1 MTGVKQER
9 TDQRTRMTK
18 RLLQGA
24 LVDLMR
30 EKPIRDVTVK
40 ELCQRADVNRSTFY
54 LHYQDIYSL
63 MEELEGEISQELTAA
78 LSQMSQAADQD
89 SFSAFYTAIFT
100 LFARHAELCEI
111 LLGENGDK
119 AFVEQVFAMGRE
131 KCVAEWARIYPKAPK
146 QQVEMYYT
154 FLSSGCVGLL
164 RAWFAS
170 GCREDAKVVGR
181 QVELLVQTS
190 IKTLEQK

>member
-1 MTGVKQER
+1 MKKAKD
-9 TDQRTRMTK
+9 DQRTRMTR

-63 MEELEGEISQELTAA
+63 MEELEGEISHELTAA
-78 LSQMSQAADQD
+78 LSQMPQAADQD
-89 SFSAFYTAIFT
+89 AFSSFYTAIFA

-131 KCVAEWARIYPKAPK
+131 KCVSEWGRAYPKAPK
-146 QQVEMYYT
+146 TRVEMYYT

-170 GCREDAKVVGR
+170 GCREDAETVGS
-181 QVELLVQTS
+181 QVERLVQAS
-190 IKTLEQK
+190 MKILE